1 MVVGAVIVTYNPD
14 IEELHTLIKKIQ
26 SSVKSIIVVDNLS
39 NNVVFINHLVNST
52 NNTFI
57 IELNQNKGI
66 GYAQNRGI
74 EFLFKDENIESII
87 LFDHDS
93 NPNIDMIDILSK
105 QYKSLF
111 LKNNQVKIGAV
122 GPVYIDNRTNNHYP
136 ISVFSNF
143 NLIKKYPIYGDNT
156 PIYASFLIASG
167 CLIHKSTL
175 LKVGMMNEDFFI
187 DYIDI
192 EWSFRAQYYGYS
204 LYACPNAIMYHKVGD
219 DRLNVLGREISIHS
233 PLRRYYLARNS
244 ILLLGKSYI
253 SWKYKVREVFY
264 TISRVVVYLALVNNK
279 RKYLKYILH
288 GWYDGILGR
297 VGVSKLSNTDTLS

>member
-1 MVVGAVIVTYNPD
+1 MVVGAVIVTYNPE
-14 IEELHTLIKKIQ
+14 IEELHTLIRKIQ
-26 SSVKSIIVVDNLS
+26 SSVKSITIVDNMSKGVTL
-39 NNVVFINHLVNST
+39 IRHLVNSI

-57 IELNQNKGI
+57 IELNENKGI

-74 EFLFKDENIESII
+74 EFLLKDETIESVI

-93 NPNIDMIDILSK
+93 NPNIDMVDILCR
-105 QYKSLF
+105 QYNSLI
-111 LKNNQVKIGAV
+111 NDGVKVGAV
-122 GPVYIDNRTNNHYP
+122 GPIYIDNRTNNHYP

-143 NLIKKYPIYGDNT
+143 SLIKKHPIHGDDT

-175 LKVGMMNEDFFI
+175 LKVGIMNEDFFI

-192 EWSFRAQYYGYS
+192 EWSFRVQHYGYS
-204 LYACPNAIMYHKVGD
+204 LYACPDAIMYHKVGD
-219 DRLNVLGREISIHS
+219 DRLSVLGREISIHS

-244 ILLLGKSYI
+244 VLMLSKSYI

-264 TISRVVVYLALVNNK
+264 SLSRVIVYLAMVDNK

-288 GWYDGILGR
+288 GWYDGLVGR
-297 VGVSKLSNTDTLS
+297 IGQSKLS